1 MSVFDTLVVCVTGTN
16 GGRPVDQVFLA
27 HSSGSVLRVNVW
39 EGLKV
44 KLWSMCWLLFVTV
57 DTGL

>member
-1 MSVFDTLVVCVTGTN
+1 MVCVTGTN